1 MSTSRSLSMHVSGG
15 SAEPRRIEAGGQDA
29 TLGRAPDCTLVL
41 PDDQRVISR
50 VQARI
55 EWRGGNCVLVDLGS
69 NPTLVNGHALDGSR
83 ETLLRSGDTLRIGA
97 YSVAVVIEPAGDQA
111 PAEDAPYE
119 MPGGA
124 WTEPPKAATWHGT
137 QEDAPLIPPL
147 IPLDWDAQPKA
158 APAGKGPAATDSPFL
173 DDPLAATPLLRDQP
187 AGGVDANQD
196 LLAALGSGSQPL
208 GLPSGSA
215 ARPVGGPAFERVSPE
230 RAVSVLPPLPVVQ
243 HALIPHDYDA
253 LAAATMS
260 GNARDRVHPQAVEA
274 EARSAAPAG
283 PDARIAAMEPEPP
296 ASLEPPEPP
305 PPKMEHRQ
313 DTPPETPAQTATG
326 ADPVFAALLDG
337 LGLDAAQ
344 FTPHSK
350 PELARVIGAMLREA
364 TQGTMAALRS
374 RSVAKLE
381 SRMAMT
387 LIEPRDNNP
396 LKFFPDVDT
405 ALGQMLGRP
414 NAAYL
419 GPQAAMRAAFRD
431 LQGHELAVVAG
442 MRAALGEALA
452 NIAPERI
459 EASLRPASGVAGLLV
474 NHRARLWQQ
483 FVDTY
488 EHAVRHADDDF
499 QQTFGE
505 SFSRAYHA
513 QLSAMSRAGDE

>member
-1 MSTSRSLSMHVSGG
+1 MSKSRSLSMHVSGG

-83 ETLLRSGDTLRIGA
+83 EALLRSGDTLRIGA

-147 IPLDWDAQPKA
+147 IPPDWDAHPKA
-158 APAGKGPAATDSPFL
+158 APAGKGPTAPDSPFL
-173 DDPLAATPLLRDQP
+173 DDPLAATPLLRDRP
-187 AGGVDANQD
+187 AGGVDANQN

-215 ARPVGGPAFERVSPE
+215 TRPVAGPAFERVSPE
-230 RAVSVLPPLPVVQ
+230 RAMSVLPLPVVQ
-243 HALIPHDYDA
+243 HALIPDDYDA

-260 GNARDRVHPQAVEA
+260 GDAQDRVRPRAAEA
-274 EARSAAPAG
+274 EAGSAAPAG

-296 ASLEPPEPP
+296 ASLEPREVP

-326 ADPVFAALLDG
+326 ADLVFAALLDG

-344 FTPHSK
+344 LAPHSK
-350 PELARVIGAMLREA
+350 PGLARVIGAMLREA

-414 NAAYL
+414 NTAYL

>member
-1 MSTSRSLSMHVSGG
+1 MAGDAHDRVHSQP
-15 SAEPRRIEAGGQDA
+15 AEAG
-29 TLGRAPDCTLVL
+29 TE
-41 PDDQRVISR
+41 
-50 VQARI
+50 AR
-55 EWRGGNCVLVDLGS
+55 
-69 NPTLVNGHALDGSR
+69 T
-83 ETLLRSGDTLRIGA
+83 
-97 YSVAVVIEPAGDQA
+97 
-111 PAEDAPYE
+111 
-119 MPGGA
+119 
-124 WTEPPKAATWHGT
+124 
-137 QEDAPLIPPL
+137 
-147 IPLDWDAQPKA
+147 A
-158 APAGKGPAATDSPFL
+158 APASP
-173 DDPLAATPLLRDQP
+173 D
-187 AGGVDANQD
+187 V
-196 LLAALGSGSQPL
+196 
-208 GLPSGSA
+208 
-215 ARPVGGPAFERVSPE
+215 
-230 RAVSVLPPLPVVQ
+230 
-243 HALIPHDYDA
+243 
-253 LAAATMS
+253 
-260 GNARDRVHPQAVEA
+260 
-274 EARSAAPAG
+274 
-283 PDARIAAMEPEPP
+283 RIAAPQPEPEPEPAPPEPEPP
-296 ASLEPPEPP
+296 APP
-305 PPKMEHRQ
+305 PLKMEHRQ

-344 FTPHSK
+344 LAPHSK
-350 PELARVIGAMLREA
+350 PGLARVIGAMLREA

-419 GPQAAMRAAFRD
+419 DPQAAMQAAFRD

-452 NIAPERI
+452 NLAPERI
-459 EASLRPASGVAGLLV
+459 EAGLRPASGVAGLLV

>member
-1 MSTSRSLSMHVSGG
+1 MSKSRSLSMHVSGG

-83 ETLLRSGDTLRIGA
+83 EALLRSGDTLRIGA

-147 IPLDWDAQPKA
+147 IPPDWDAHPKA
-158 APAGKGPAATDSPFL
+158 APAGKGPTAPDSPFL
-173 DDPLAATPLLRDQP
+173 DDPLAATPLLRDRP
-187 AGGVDANQD
+187 AGGVDANQN

-215 ARPVGGPAFERVSPE
+215 TRPVAGPAFERVSPE
-230 RAVSVLPPLPVVQ
+230 RAMSVLPLPVVQ
-243 HALIPHDYDA
+243 HALIPDDYDA

-260 GNARDRVHPQAVEA
+260 GDAQDRVRPRAAEA
-274 EARSAAPAG
+274 EAGSAAPAG
-283 PDARIAAMEPEPP
+283 PDARIAAMEPESP
-296 ASLEPPEPP
+296 ASLEPREAP

-326 ADPVFAALLDG
+326 ADLVFAALLDG

-344 FTPHSK
+344 LAPHSK
-350 PELARVIGAMLREA
+350 PGLARVIGAMLREA

-414 NAAYL
+414 NTAYL

>member
-1 MSTSRSLSMHVSGG
+1 MSKSRSLSMHVSGG

-83 ETLLRSGDTLRIGA
+83 EALLRSGDTLRIGA

-147 IPLDWDAQPKA
+147 IPPDWDAHPKA
-158 APAGKGPAATDSPFL
+158 APAGKGPMAPDSPFL
-173 DDPLAATPLLRDQP
+173 DDPLAATPLLRDRP
-187 AGGVDANQD
+187 AGGVDANQN

-215 ARPVGGPAFERVSPE
+215 TRPVAGPAFERVSPE
-230 RAVSVLPPLPVVQ
+230 RAMSVLPLPVVQ
-243 HALIPHDYDA
+243 HALIPDDYDA

-260 GNARDRVHPQAVEA
+260 GDAQDRVRPRAAEA
-274 EARSAAPAG
+274 EAGSAAPAG

-296 ASLEPPEPP
+296 ASLEPREAP

-326 ADPVFAALLDG
+326 ADLVFAALLDG

-344 FTPHSK
+344 LAPHSK
-350 PELARVIGAMLREA
+350 PGLARVIGAMLREA

-414 NAAYL
+414 NTAYL

>member
-1 MSTSRSLSMHVSGG
+1 MSKSRSLSMHVSGG

-83 ETLLRSGDTLRIGA
+83 EALLRSGDTLRIGA

-147 IPLDWDAQPKA
+147 IPPDWDAHPKA
-158 APAGKGPAATDSPFL
+158 APAGKGPTAPDSPFL
-173 DDPLAATPLLRDQP
+173 DDPLAATPLLRDRP
-187 AGGVDANQD
+187 AGGVDANQN

-215 ARPVGGPAFERVSPE
+215 TRPVAGPAFERVSPE
-230 RAVSVLPPLPVVQ
+230 RAMSVLPLPVVQ
-243 HALIPHDYDA
+243 HALIPDDYDA

-260 GNARDRVHPQAVEA
+260 GDAQDRVRPRAAEA
-274 EARSAAPAG
+274 EAGSAAPAG

-296 ASLEPPEPP
+296 ASLEPREVS

-326 ADPVFAALLDG
+326 ADLVFAALLDG

-344 FTPHSK
+344 LAPHSK
-350 PELARVIGAMLREA
+350 PGLARVIGAMLREA

-414 NAAYL
+414 NTAYL

>member
-1 MSTSRSLSMHVSGG
+1 MSTSRSLSMEVSGG
-15 SAEPRRIEAGGQDA
+15 SAGTRRVDTGGHDA

-69 NPTLVNGHALDGSR
+69 NPTLVNGRVLDGSR
-83 ETLLRSGDTLRIGA
+83 EAMLRSGDTLRIGA
-97 YSVAVVIEPAGDQA
+97 YSVAVVIEAAGDPA
-111 PAEDAPYE
+111 PAEQAPYE

-124 WTEPPKAATWHGT
+124 WTEQPKAATWHGT
-137 QEDAPLIPPL
+137 REDTPLIPPL
-147 IPLDWDAQPKA
+147 IPPDWDAQPKA
-158 APAGKGPAATDSPFL
+158 ALGGKSPAAPDSPFL

-208 GLPSGSA
+208 SLPSGSA
-215 ARPVGGPAFERVSPE
+215 PRPVAGSAFERVSPE
-230 RAVSVLPPLPVVQ
+230 LAMSVLPPLPVVEC
-243 HALIPHDYDA
+243 ALIPHDYDA
-253 LAAATMS
+253 LAAATMN
-260 GNARDRVHPQAVEA
+260 GDAQDPVHPQVAEA
-274 EARSAAPAG
+274 EAGSAAPAS
-283 PDARIAAMEPEPP
+283 PDASIAAPEPEPP
-296 ASLEPPEPP
+296 PL
-305 PPKMEHRQ
+305 KMEHRQ
-313 DTPPETPAQTATG
+313 DSPPEATAQP

-374 RSVAKLE
+374 RAVAKHE

-387 LIEPRDNNP
+387 LIEQRDNNP

-419 GPQAAMRAAFRD
+419 SPPAAMRAAFRD

-459 EASLRPASGVAGLLV
+459 QASLRPASRVAGLLV
-474 NHRARLWQQ
+474 NHRAHLWQQ
-483 FVDTY
+483 FVATY

-505 SFSRAYHA
+505 PFSRAYHA
-513 QLSAMSRAGDE
+513 QLSAMNRTGDE